1 MEINNYTNVTSVYS
15 TSAIT
20 SVEEEEEVVEN
31 TAVEELE
38 DAQTL
43 TAEEE
48 MALFKEE
55 FYKELE
61 EVYSDLPSNIL
72 SLAVKISDEAFEKL
86 KDDPEYKEKLLTG
99 LANDLE
105 EASKL
110 GKDAHMF
117 VSVDETEF
125 SADFI
130 GINSTDD
137 QVLITAKNS
146 LAAQQ
151 AVGSFYYDDSN
162 VNNASSNSANDL
174 LNSWANMTQDEKAN
188 ELLQMI
194 REQRNFM
201 QIQQDREALQKNSS
215 ASSFF
220 SGSNSDFYL

>member
-1 MEINNYTNVTSVYS
+1 MEINNYTSAVSMYT

-20 SVEEEEEVVEN
+20 NEEEIEVEDSTIVELEEEV
-31 TAVEELE
+31 
-38 DAQTL
+38 TL
-43 TAEEE
+43 TPEQELT
-48 MALFKEE
+48 LFKEE
-55 FYKELE
+55 FYKDLE
-61 EVYSDLPSNIL
+61 AIYADLPSNIL
-72 SLAVKISDEAFEKL
+72 SIAVKISDEALEKL

-105 EASKL
+105 DASKL
-110 GKDAHMF
+110 GKSVHMF
-117 VSVDETEF
+117 VSIDETEF

-137 QVLITAKNS
+137 QVLINAKAA

-151 AVGSFYYDDSN
+151 AVGSFFYDDSN
-162 VNNASSNSANDL
+162 VGNTNASDSASDL
-174 LNSWANMTQDEKAN
+174 LNSWANMTQDEKAS

-194 REQRNFM
+194 RDQQNF
-201 QIQQDREALQKNSS
+201 IQYQQEREALQKSSS